1 VSSANNEAAATL
13 DSTREMSA
21 QLVAE
26 ARAEARQVGEA
37 ERVSMASE
45 VEALKARRDFLE
57 SDVAQLELF
66 LTEQRSRLRD
76 AATSL
81 IDISERVPGGIGAA
95 RPPLLSASDDDA
107 NDGAAGVN
115 VDEADDAA
123 AGEIGDDLV
132 IVTEIA
138 ADEQAGGDDARG
150 DDGEPTQAMPAVTA
164 QADEADASRTGD
176 DFRFSF
182 DDDRR

>member
-1 VSSANNEAAATL
+1 VS
-13 DSTREMSA
+13 
-21 QLVAE
+21 
-26 ARAEARQVGEA
+26 
-37 ERVSMASE
+37 
-45 VEALKARRDFLE
+45 
-57 SDVAQLELF
+57 
-66 LTEQRSRLRD
+66 
-76 AATSL
+76 
-81 IDISERVPGGIGAA
+81 
-95 RPPLLSASDDDA
+95 
-107 NDGAAGVN
+107 

-123 AGEIGDDLV
+123 AGDIGDDLV

-138 ADEQAGGDDARG
+138 ADEPAGGDDARG